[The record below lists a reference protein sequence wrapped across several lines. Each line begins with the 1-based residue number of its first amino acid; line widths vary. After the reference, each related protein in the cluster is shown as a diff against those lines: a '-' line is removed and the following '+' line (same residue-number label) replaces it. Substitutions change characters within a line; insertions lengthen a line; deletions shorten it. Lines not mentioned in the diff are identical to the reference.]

1 MSALEQSLDAIIASD
16 SRSKRNNNSHRRGK
30 AVSGRSHKGRAS
42 VTPAVNKKRLQ
53 ATAAKSLKKRQQ
65 QQLQQQQANK
75 VVAPSALNYAQKVV
89 VTGLPKDIKTDAVK
103 VCFQD
108 YY

>member
-16 SRSKRNNNSHRRGK
+16 SRSKRNNNSHRKGK
-30 AVSGRSHKGRAS
+30 AVSGNASRSHRGRAS
-42 VTPAVNKKRLQ
+42 VTPAVNKKRIQ
-53 ATAAKSLKKRQQ
+53 ATAAKSLKKR
-65 QQLQQQQANK
+65 QQQQANK